1 MSKWTDVRDNIV
13 DALNVD
19 VVAVTCAMPLFLC
32 DFPPDPDCKKV
43 L

>member
-1 MSKWTDVRDNIV
+1 MKSKIDDIIKGI
-13 DALNVD
+13 
-19 VVAVTCAMPLFLC
+19 AVTCAMPLFLC